1 MTRVW
6 SSGVLTESGLRVEED
21 PLIDAVNEGD
31 IDRARDLLKRGSN
44 VNCVTKRGK
53 FTPLIIASRK
63 QDPNMVRLLLENGA
77 NMNQASEVS
86 ERVIS
91 LSVLD
96 CSK

>member
-1 MTRVW
+1 M
-6 SSGVLTESGLRVEED
+6 
-21 PLIDAVNEGD
+21 IDAVNEGD